1 MIRDVA
7 SSLAGNAALIVLV
20 FVTFVTGCSSALAER
35 LQPGEHPVERVE
47 PREQTGPVGGA
58 PGDVSERTSRP
69 LGERLTD
76 YETMELHI
84 RRYSAAANN
93 MAQLFKQLNQKIQEV
108 SLAAKTVEAKNSAH
122 NRRLL
127 EEKLRQLENM
137 RASFSGQ
144 HAQLQSQMQNEYRS
158 YSMLSSD
165 LKVKYDRLEELQTK
179 VDSAKAAKKDR
190 EAEEAKEAKSPK
202 GKQPKSKDVM
212 ANDPKDAKAKESES
226 MHKAH

>member
-7 SSLAGNAALIVLV
+7 SSLAGNAALIAVIL
-20 FVTFVTGCSSALAER
+20 VTFGTGCSSALAQR
-35 LQPGEHPVERVE
+35 FQPGEHPVERVE
-47 PREQTGPVGGA
+47 PLKQTGPLVGA
-58 PGDVSERTSRP
+58 PADVSERTSRP
-69 LGERLTD
+69 IGERLTD

-108 SLAAKTVEAKNSAH
+108 SLAAKTVEAKNSAN

-165 LKVKYDRLEELQTK
+165 LKVKYDTLEELQTK
-179 VDSAKAAKKDR
+179 VDSAKAKKDR
-190 EAEEAKEAKSPK
+190 EAKEAKEAKATK
-202 GKQPKSKDVM
+202 GDQPK
-212 ANDPKDAKAKESES
+212 PKDTKAKESES

>member
-7 SSLAGNAALIVLV
+7 SSLAGNAALIALV
-20 FVTFVTGCSSALAER
+20 FMTGFSSAMAER

-47 PREQTGPVGGA
+47 PREQTGPVVGA
-58 PGDVSERTSRP
+58 PAEVYERTSRP
-69 LGERLTD
+69 IGERLTD

-108 SLAAKTVEAKNSAH
+108 SLAAKTVEAKNSAN

-158 YSMLSSD
+158 YSILSSD
-165 LKVKYDRLEELQTK
+165 LKVKYDTLEELQTK

-190 EAEEAKEAKSPK
+190 EAEEAKEAKSTR
-202 GKQPKSKDVM
+202 GKQPKPKD
-212 ANDPKDAKAKESES
+212 ATARDPKDAKANESES
-226 MHKAH
+226 MHKAY